1 MQDEVNKPAHAKLDE
16 FKLREELRAL
26 RRQIPDTPALNPI
39 VNVALDLSRRLEA
52 GEITFEELKA
62 LAGRLMDR
70 ACVERAR
77 QLRAR
82 DGFVDRATTFKEF
95 SAYI

>member
-1 MQDEVNKPAHAKLDE
+1 MQDEVSKPAHAKLDE

-39 VNVALDLSRRLEA
+39 VNVAFDLSRRLEA
-52 GEITFEELKA
+52 GEITLDELKS

-77 QLRAR
+77 QLREPR
-82 DGFVDRATTFKEF
+82 G
-95 SAYI
+95 

>member
-1 MQDEVNKPAHAKLDE
+1 MQDEVSKSAHAKLDE

-39 VNVALDLSRRLEA
+39 VSVAFDLSRRLEA

-62 LAGRLMDR
+62 LASRLMDR

-77 QLRAR
+77 ELRAR
-82 DGFVDRATTFKEF
+82 AFTKIISLAPEVL
-95 SAYI
+95 